1 MYVIIVGAGRVGL
14 NLAQSLI
21 REGLNVTIIE
31 NDSTISEEVAEQINA
46 MVIHGDATSVQ
57 VLEDADITDADVL
70 VAATGHDT
78 VNLLT
83 SVLSQNYDNIKKIIA
98 RVNDLD
104 HVNAFK
110 RVGIDRDNVYMI
122 GLNCGGTVRPAVAEE
137 MIRLF
142 YELDPEDI
150 VSEEINKGKFI
161 VELKD
166 GSEKSIKMDDLE
178 DEGYGRR
185 ENCQRCELKIPR
197 KADIAC
203 GNWGSS
209 KGYTFVEINTPRGE
223 ELVQYAID
231 NEYIEVKK
239 PSEKQ
244 LVIRSKI
251 EQVMKKMAKR
261 TQKKYLET
269 EFTKE
274 EKEDILNRCIK
285 CFRCRDV
292 CPVCNCV
299 TCSMEKEEFKEHPSQ
314 KPDPLL
320 MHGIRL
326 GHMAFSCINCGQCD
340 DACPMEIPVS
350 RLFQNV
356 QLKYTKDTGYV
367 SGVSENKPPMYS
379 GEKEK
384 IIEGE

>member
-1 MYVIIVGAGRVGL
+1 
-14 NLAQSLI
+14 
-21 REGLNVTIIE
+21 
-31 NDSTISEEVAEQINA
+31 
-46 MVIHGDATSVQ
+46 
-57 VLEDADITDADVL
+57 
-70 VAATGHDT
+70 
-78 VNLLT
+78 
-83 SVLSQNYDNIKKIIA
+83 
-98 RVNDLD
+98 
-104 HVNAFK
+104 
-110 RVGIDRDNVYMI
+110 
-122 GLNCGGTVRPAVAEE
+122 
-137 MIRLF
+137 
-142 YELDPEDI
+142 
-150 VSEEINKGKFI
+150 
-161 VELKD
+161 
-166 GSEKSIKMDDLE
+166 
-178 DEGYGRR
+178 
-185 ENCQRCELKIPR
+185 
-197 KADIAC
+197 
-203 GNWGSS
+203 
-209 KGYTFVEINTPRGE
+209 
-223 ELVQYAID
+223 
-231 NEYIEVKK
+231 
-239 PSEKQ
+239 
-244 LVIRSKI
+244 
-251 EQVMKKMAKR
+251 MAKR

>member
-57 VLEDADITDADVL
+57 VLEDADITDADVF